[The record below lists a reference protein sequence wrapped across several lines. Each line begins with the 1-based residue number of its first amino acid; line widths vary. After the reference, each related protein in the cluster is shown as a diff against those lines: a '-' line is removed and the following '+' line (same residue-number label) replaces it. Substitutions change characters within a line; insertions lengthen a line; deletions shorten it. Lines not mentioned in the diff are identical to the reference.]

1 MSSNMTRDILALL
14 QATDRNGAL
23 AGRLDVQAWPITVG
37 RALTADL
44 VLDDSHVAAEH
55 LRLERT
61 EQGDISV
68 TVLDT
73 VNGVELA
80 GRQHV
85 RGSSFV
91 WPAGQSLTIG
101 RLKLGLRLAESALAA
116 EERLP
121 HFPWRAVAWTVL
133 ASAGVLAVSVVQAWL
148 TLTEP
153 LQLLRQLPTVLGMM
167 VMGMAVWAGLWA
179 LATKLFTG
187 RLQFWRHVRI
197 ACTSML
203 ALQAVVTLASLLAF
217 MFSLELLSRFELQLH
232 LLGAAAAVY
241 FHLTVITPQRRHLL
255 ASLVTGLAV
264 LGISLM
270 LGTTWLQNKRL
281 SNTLYLSSF
290 YPPAWRLAPAV
301 PVKQFL
307 DEAGS
312 IRQRLDQRLKDSDS
326 DDNANDGPD
335 ED

>member
-1 MSSNMTRDILALL
+1 MTANILALL

-23 AGRLDVQAWPITVG
+23 VGRLDVQAWPVTVG

-55 LRLERT
+55 LRLDRT

-73 VNGVELA
+73 VNGLEL
-80 GRQHV
+80 GGKQHP
-85 RGSSFV
+85 RGSTFI
-91 WPAGQSLTIG
+91 WPAGQALTIG
-101 RLKLGLRLAESALAA
+101 RLKLGLRLAESPLAA

-121 HFPWRAVAWTVL
+121 HFPWRAVAWTGL
-133 ASAGVLAVSVVQAWL
+133 ASAGVLAVSLFQAWL

-153 LQLLRQLPTVLGMM
+153 LQLVRQLPSVIGIMVLA
-167 VMGMAVWAGLWA
+167 MAVWAGLWA
-179 LATKLFTG
+179 MATKLFTG

-197 ACTSML
+197 ACTSLL
-203 ALQAVVTLASLLAF
+203 ALEAVVTLASLLAF
-217 MFSLELLSRFELQLH
+217 MFSLESLSRFELQMH

-241 FHLTVITPQRRHLL
+241 FHLAVITPQRRRQL
-255 ASLVTGLAV
+255 ASLVTGLAM
-264 LGISLM
+264 LGIGLM

-281 SNTLYLSSF
+281 SNTLYLSHF
-290 YPPAWRLAPAV
+290 YPPALRVAPAV
-301 PVKQFL
+301 PVKKFL

-312 IRQRLDQRLKDSDS
+312 IRQRLDARLKDSDS